1 VLPDNFHHLSLLR
14 HPAAEMPPFPNSS
27 NMRPFLVPAFC
38 GEDEVGGG
46 GNRNTIYLTRHGE
59 SENNLFGKI
68 GGNAELSER
77 GEKYALALNNF
88 ITALQLPDLKVWTTP
103 YKRTQDTGRY
113 IAAPKVVR
121 AELGEISAG
130 EHDNMTYEEI
140 AEKFPVEFAL
150 RDADKL
156 CYRYPGGESYLDVVE
171 R

>member
-1 VLPDNFHHLSLLR
+1 MLSGWGLRGDLNLSRSLTWAECWHVDQNLL
-14 HPAAEMPPFPNSS
+14 F
-27 NMRPFLVPAFC
+27 V
-38 GEDEVGGG
+38 
-46 GNRNTIYLTRHGE
+46 
-59 SENNLFGKI
+59 
-68 GGNAELSER
+68 
-77 GEKYALALNNF
+77 
-88 ITALQLPDLKVWTTP
+88 KVWTTP

-113 IAAPKVVR
+113 IVAPKVVR
-121 AELGEISAG
+121 PELGEISAG